1 MHMHWRKH
9 LFPFRKLIIVF
20 RRGSDRQSEP
30 STWLWPSDPD
40 DVITVGQLVTGPCSR
55 SPAAIKGRPG
65 TSPDRSA
72 DGAASSH
79 SSADRLSSMAD
90 ERRSAEPDLGNLDGT
105 DGAVYRGRGGVDD
118 GAGADEVGGGGEGHF
133 AGFGPVAGGCVAA
146 GGDDGGDGAD
156 GSGDVGGDLGDLG
169 NGAEDLLPV
178 GPAAVEVGAVDRVGV
193 AVVVGGGRA
202 AGFGV
207 DLEEPAEVGGVE
219 ADAHEDDAAECLA
232 GALFATQ
239 PAVAGGGLSADGVG
253 ELVGV
258 VERRRAQGGVGGRG
272 QVGVGSGDHSG
283 QGAGGGVLDDPPWA
297 VGVVAVVVE
306 PAGGGGPTG
315 AVVAGGGEGARPV
328 GRVEGPVLPGGA
340 EDLPGDQVV
349 GVEAVGQPA
358 GQGGDA
364 PVRVVDVAGVGDAVG
379 GVVAM
384 VVLRIWAAG
393 GGGAGAV
400 AGGVVGLARG
410 AVGAVVVAVGPGD
423 AAGRGR

>member
-193 AVVVGGGRA
+193 AVVVG
-202 AGFGV
+202 
-207 DLEEPAEVGGVE
+207 
-219 ADAHEDDAAECLA
+219 
-232 GALFATQ
+232 
-239 PAVAGGGLSADGVG
+239 
-253 ELVGV
+253 V
-258 VERRRAQGGVGGRG
+258 VERRRAQGGV
-272 QVGVGSGDHSG
+272 D
-283 QGAGGGVLDDPPWA
+283 GGGD
-297 VGVVAVVVE
+297 VAV
-306 PAGGGGPTG
+306 
-315 AVVAGGGEGARPV
+315 
-328 GRVEGPVLPGGA
+328 
-340 EDLPGDQVV
+340 QV
-349 GVEAVGQPA
+349 
-358 GQGGDA
+358 D
-364 PVRVVDVAGVGDAVG
+364 DV
-379 GVVAM
+379 
-384 VVLRIWAAG
+384 
-393 GGGAGAV
+393 
-400 AGGVVGLARG
+400 
-410 AVGAVVVAVGPGD
+410 
-423 AAGRGR
+423 